1 MRGLTLIRVLNIG
14 LLIIIIIMLLLAIW
28 AWNVQWLL
36 TAGVFSLIWWGLDN
50 IGMDPYRAQ
59 LKQLQAENDAYQRQL
74 FESLVTVDGNHQRP
88 HQTQP
93 GEPYGQDR
101 RAAH

>member
-36 TAGVFSLIWWGLDN
+36 TADVFSLIW
-50 IGMDPYRAQ
+50 
-59 LKQLQAENDAYQRQL
+59 
-74 FESLVTVDGNHQRP
+74 
-88 HQTQP
+88 
-93 GEPYGQDR
+93 
-101 RAAH
+101 